1 METMIWA
8 IGSMVALMLIISF
21 LPLGYTLKGKFFV
34 VIASFILSLGGLV
47 AVSTFPL
54 WQTALMLFGLIFFTA
69 YFMNNR
75 MGTLIYQENSVV
87 EEVFDEEVD
96 HLNAESR
103 KNANLVEIDEDLALL
118 VSSTINLEKDAVSE
132 LGPSPIMSNIE
143 EIVNDKPEI
152 MDEDISFLL
161 ERNTEIEVNE
171 EMVDA
176 NLENGYL
183 SEIESL
189 LVIETEK
196 EEKTEAVEDDML
208 DEHPD
213 LPAISF
219 EEKELD
225 QIVVTDEKSL
235 DDTLFDFLL
244 TKKEIAVD
252 RDDVHKEIET
262 KKQVSMQK

>member
-34 VIASFILSLGGLV
+34 VIASFMLSLGGL
-47 AVSTFPL
+47 AAASTFPL

-75 MGTLIYQENSVV
+75 MGTLIYQENSVA
-87 EEVFDEEVD
+87 EEVFDEGVHYYNSENRED
-96 HLNAESR
+96 N
-103 KNANLVEIDEDLALL
+103 NLVEIDEELALL
-118 VSSTINLEKDAVSE
+118 ASSTINLEKDTASE
-132 LGPSPIMSNIE
+132 RSLSPIMSNIE

-152 MDEDISFLL
+152 VDEDITFLL

-171 EMVDA
+171 ELEET
-176 NLENGYL
+176 NLENRYL

-189 LVIETEK
+189 LEIEIEK
-196 EEKTEAVEDDML
+196 AEAVEDDML
-208 DEHPD
+208 EELHD

-219 EEKELD
+219 EEKEHD
-225 QIVVTDEKSL
+225 QIVVTDEESL
-235 DDTLFDFLL
+235 DDTIFDFLL

-252 RDDVHKEIET
+252 REDIHKEIET
-262 KKQVSMQK
+262 KSQVSMQK